1 MSVVSNNMNDD
12 KIYPSMVIRSQA
24 EAIELLEKENKRL
37 ENNWNNLEQWLKE
50 CIIDIELL
58 EDNDS
63 YDIYEQT
70 TLKNVLNK
78 MRKMGEKKD
87 EQSG

>member
-24 EAIELLEKENKRL
+24 EAIELLEKENTRL

-63 YDIYEQT
+63 YDRYEQT
-70 TLKNVLNK
+70 TLKNVLKK
-78 MRKMGEKKD
+78 MQEMRNDKD
-87 EQSG
+87 EQRG